1 MKSVKGK
8 GNKVFKKIKIVAQSV
23 FYVSLVAFSVC
34 TYSEDIEI
42 YVNNKVQDLE
52 EKPRVLIVFDSSGSM
67 HKSVSSGNYCY
78 SGGYWV
84 TCSDSRMSVAKTAIK
99 SLITDPE
106 NSNIDFGLMR
116 FNGND
121 GGYVI
126 AGLGEST
133 ANLTSAIDNKI
144 SAGGNTPLSE
154 TLWEAYLY
162 LSGKL
167 VDYGLNVDS
176 SDRDTNIEKTKN
188 NGKKKYISPFK
199 PLKNSDGTDILRCD
213 NTVNIIVMTDGDP
226 SEDGE
231 MNSEIIKLSSTAS
244 GNYMNDLARYMHDK
258 NTDLWTSTGN
268 VKDRATVHTIG
279 FGGGMSDDGK
289 QLLDDTAKDGGGIYK
304 TAGTASDLSSSL
316 NQIFKDIN
324 ASNTSFTA
332 PSVASNNSNKVQSGE
347 FVYYAMFYPS
357 TTTKWQGN
365 LKKFK
370 VSGDNI
376 LDATG
381 AIAVVDGEIVDT
393 AKSYWLGSNAADGND
408 VKKGGVNLQ
417 LTNQSSR
424 NIYTDI
430 HSGDGVMSFFNK
442 STALNITGI
451 NNDTELAA
459 FMGTTSGNLP
469 DLFAWS
475 QGIDVDDDDG
485 DNSTTDKRHDIM
497 GDPLHSKPIAIDYG
511 NDDVRLILGTNS
523 GFVHMFKDMGA
534 TVEESWAFIP
544 TELYPNLI
552 KLKSNQAGKV
562 YGMDAPVAV
571 FFDDVDNDGVVDA
584 TKDTVLAYFGM
595 RRGGTSYY
603 ALNITQPDSPKLLW
617 TIKSKNS
624 AQGDFSELGQ
634 TWSKP
639 HIGYVNL
646 KDHDNDEPV
655 LIFGAGY
662 DPQKDVNASS
672 DSKGRGIYIVDAKLG
687 TLLWS
692 WTPDITSN
700 KNTQYAGI
708 DSIPSNVSVLDS
720 DYDGLIDRLYV
731 GDTGGKVWR
740 VDMPGDTPTGD
751 TRWKAHVLANLGAT
765 DQKFFY
771 QPEVAR
777 TYFSKVTKTTTE
789 SNTVI
794 TRKQTPYE
802 AILIG
807 SGDRVNPVS
816 DTTTSDYLFMLRD
829 ENTITQ
835 YFDESNNEVPDPI
848 VLAKLLN
855 IKNDPF
861 AAKLNDETGFRSLEL
876 DLSINFKGWVY
887 NLDSGEKALAKP
899 VVAGGVAYFTTF
911 TAGSDS
917 ENKCSV
923 TGGLGSLYSFH
934 LLYGSTAAINKMTM
948 GESIPDTPPVYFTVE
963 DNEVK
968 ISLLCPGCSDGII
981 PELYPV
987 LENEVP
993 IDTDGDGVIDLM
1005 STGRLT
1011 LETSRSY
1018 IYRLQTPSKN

>member
-1 MKSVKGK
+1 MKWVIDKGST
-8 GNKVFKKIKIVAQSV
+8 VFKKIITVAQSAACI
-23 FYVSLVAFSVC
+23 SLAAFSVNLNA
-34 TYSEDIEI
+34 EDIEI
-42 YVNNKVQDLE
+42 YVNNNVQDLE
-52 EKPRVLIVFDSSGSM
+52 EKPRVLIIFDSSGSM
-67 HKSVSSGNYCY
+67 KRSVSTGNYCY
-78 SGGYWV
+78 NYV
-84 TCSDSRMSVAKTAIK
+84 ECSDSRMSVAKTAIK
-99 SLITDPE
+99 TLITDSE

-116 FNGND
+116 FNGSS

-126 AGLGEST
+126 AGLGESN

-144 SAGGNTPLSE
+144 SAGGSTPLSE
-154 TLWEAYLY
+154 TLWEAYSY
-162 LSGKL
+162 LSGKQ
-167 VDYGLNVDS
+167 VDYGDNVSDS
-176 SDRDTNIEKTKN
+176 KRDLNIEETIGSN
-188 NGKKKYISPFK
+188 KYYKSPFIPK
-199 PLKNSDGTDILRCD
+199 KDASGADILRCD
-213 NTVNIIVMTDGDP
+213 NSVNVIVMTDGDP
-226 SEDGE
+226 TNDSNRNTLIKAL
-231 MNSEIIKLSSTAS
+231 NSSAS
-244 GNYMNDLARYMHDK
+244 GNYLDDLAEYMHDA
-258 NTDLWTSTGN
+258 NTDLWPTTSG
-268 VKDRATVHTIG
+268 VKDNATVHTIG
-279 FGGGMSDDGK
+279 FGGGMTSSGL
-289 QLLDDTAKDGGGIYK
+289 QLLEDTASKGGGVYK
-304 TAGTASDLSSSL
+304 TAGTASELSSSL

-357 TTTKWQGN
+357 TNTRWQGN

-376 LDATG
+376 LDSTG
-381 AIAVVDGEIVDT
+381 AIAVIDGEIVDT
-393 AKSYWLGSNAADGND
+393 AKSYWLGSSGADGND
-408 VKKGGVNLQ
+408 VKKGGANLQ
-417 LTNQSSR
+417 LTNQSTR
-424 NIYTDI
+424 KIYTDI
-430 HSGDGVMSFFNK
+430 HGGDGVMSFFNK
-442 STALNITGI
+442 STALGMTDIK
-451 NNDTELAA
+451 NDKEKLAT
-459 FMGTTSGNLP
+459 FMGTTSGQLDN
-469 DLFAWS
+469 LFAWS

-485 DNSTTDKRHDIM
+485 DSSKLDKRHDIM

-511 NDDVRLILGTNS
+511 NNDIRIVLGTNA
-523 GFVHMFKDMGA
+523 GFVHMFQDSTTLTNGIK
-534 TVEESWAFIP
+534 ESWAFIP
-544 TELYPNLI
+544 TELYPNLS

-571 FFDDVDNDGVVDA
+571 FFDDVDNDGVVDS

-595 RRGGTSYY
+595 RRGGSSYY
-603 ALNITQPDSPKLLW
+603 ALNITQPDSPKLIW

-624 AQGDFSELGQ
+624 TQGDFSELGQ

-646 KDHDNDEPV
+646 KGHDNDEPV

-662 DPQKDVNASS
+662 DPQKDENTGT
-672 DSKGRGIYIVDAKLG
+672 DNKGRGIYIVDAKLG

-692 WTPDITSN
+692 WTPDITSS
-700 KNTQYAGI
+700 KNTKYAGI

-740 VDMPGDTPTGD
+740 VDMPGDDPTGD
-751 TRWKAHVLANLGAT
+751 TPWKANVLANLGAT

-777 TYFSKVTKTTTE
+777 TYFSKVTETTVA

-816 DTTTSDYLFMLRD
+816 DTTTSDYLFMIRD

-835 YFDESNNEVPDPI
+835 YFDESNSEVPDPI
-848 VLAKLLN
+848 LLANLLN

-861 AAKLNDETGFRSLEL
+861 AAKLNDKDGFRSLEL
-876 DLSINFKGWVY
+876 DMSTNFKGWVY

-899 VVAGGVAYFTTF
+899 VVAGGVAYFSTF

-917 ENKCSV
+917 DNKCSV

-934 LLYGSTAAINKMTM
+934 LLYGTTASINKMTM

-968 ISLLCPGCSDGII
+968 ISLLCPGCADGII
-981 PELYPV
+981 PELFPV

-993 IDTDGDGVIDLM
+993 IDTDGDGIINLI
-1005 STGRLT
+1005 STGRLN
-1011 LETSRSY
+1011 LETARSY